1 MKEFELKKPDGGQMT
16 DADLRERVRRLLLA
30 GLVARR
36 DRDKP
41 AVDAVVDL
49 VRLLVEAIGERKEV
63 KL

>member
-1 MKEFELKKPDGGQMT
+1 MT

-30 GLVARR
+30 GLVAMR